1 MATADWTGL
10 VLAEPALE
18 RLVQNMSDPAD
29 QSVSASQ
36 KKKKDMFD
44 RFGSAKSAQI

>member
-1 MATADWTGL
+1 GDWTGL

-36 KKKKDMFD
+36 KKRKQTCLT
-44 RFGSAKSAQI
+44 GLAQL